1 MKPGLWSDDDGDGID
16 LIVRDP
22 RTLSR
27 RNQRRYVR
35 ERIVLRIVEV
45 LKRDVTSLDA
55 DWVRRLLGAGI
66 DDELIVQEARRMAHR
81 AKVSL

>member
-16 LIVRDP
+16 LIERDP